1 MSADPRP
8 IRDVLAEMM
17 RRERLGL
24 MRPLWADWCGF
35 DNEGG
40 PEQWRLRAD
49 HLIRLLA
56 TEGLTVTH
64 AGDAAVP
71 MPAPTSPV
79 FWRCRMDEGRSER
92 LLRVSGATIEVVKR
106 ADGAETVQL
115 AFPIGDAHNA
125 AGTLLL
131 GDRETAKRP
140 GILTM
145 LSAALEAYRLDV
157 PVVGEP

>member
-1 MSADPRP
+1 MSEDRP

-24 MRPLWADWCGF
+24 IRPLWADWCDG
-35 DNEGG
+35 DNDGG

-56 TEGLTVTH
+56 SEGCTIART
-64 AGDAAVP
+64 GAAALP
-71 MPAPTSPV
+71 LPEPTSPV
-79 FWRCRMDEGRSER
+79 FWRYHMDGNKSER
-92 LLRVSGATIEVVKR
+92 VLRIAGDKIEVVR
-106 ADGAETVQL
+106 VVDGAEMIQMTFGV
-115 AFPIGDAHNA
+115 GEAHNA
-125 AGTLLL
+125 AGALLL
-131 GDRETAKRP
+131 GDRDTAQRQ

-157 PVVGEP
+157 AVMEAAS

>member
-1 MSADPRP
+1 MSADRP

-24 MRPLWADWCGF
+24 IRPFWAAWCDF

-56 TEGLTVTH
+56 SEGLTVTR
-64 AGDAAVP
+64 AGDAAAPV
-71 MPAPTSPV
+71 PAPTAEV
-79 FWRCRMDEGRSER
+79 FWRYLMDGDQAERQLKATDRGIDIIRS
-92 LLRVSGATIEVVKR
+92 
-106 ADGAETVQL
+106 ADGKETVQL
-115 AFPIGDAHNA
+115 SFTLNEAHNA
-125 AGTLLL
+125 AGALLL
-131 GDRETAKRP
+131 GDKETAKRQ

-157 PVVGEP
+157 AVMGEP

>member
-1 MSADPRP
+1 MSEDRP

-17 RRERLGL
+17 RRERVGL
-24 MRPLWADWCGF
+24 MRPFWADWCRF

-56 TEGLTVTH
+56 SEGCKITKT
-64 AGDAAVP
+64 GDSAP
-71 MPAPTSPV
+71 HPPSPTSPV
-79 FWRCRMDEGRSER
+79 FWRYWMDGNKSER
-92 LLRVSGATIEVVKR
+92 VLRVVGDKIEVVR
-106 ADGAETVQL
+106 VVDGAEMVQMT
-115 AFPIGDAHNA
+115 FGVGEAHNA
-125 AGTLLL
+125 AGALLL
-131 GDRETAKRP
+131 GDRETAQRQ

-157 PVVGEP
+157 AVMEPAQ